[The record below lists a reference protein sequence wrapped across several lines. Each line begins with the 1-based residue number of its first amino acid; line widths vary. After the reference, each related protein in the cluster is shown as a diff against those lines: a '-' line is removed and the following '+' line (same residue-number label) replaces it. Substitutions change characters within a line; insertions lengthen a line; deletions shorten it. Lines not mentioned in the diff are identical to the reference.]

1 MWIEKLKLIG
11 ILLIIKKRK
20 IRKTPPS
27 KKKTICCLY
36 KIHSYITQQQ
46 PAAHCYKSQRQPGCE
61 RCRTSTFCLKQGIE
75 SGDFLEVKRVDFLEE
90 KYMI

>member
-36 KIHSYITQQQ
+36 KIYSYITQQQ

-61 RCRTSTFCLKQGIE
+61 RYTQFK
-75 SGDFLEVKRVDFLEE
+75 
-90 KYMI
+90 KYFSLD

>member
-1 MWIEKLKLIG
+1 MDFLVEVNIIISDYKLKMWIEKLKLIG

-36 KIHSYITQQQ
+36 KIYSYITQQQ

-61 RCRTSTFCLKQGIE
+61 RY
-75 SGDFLEVKRVDFLEE
+75 V
-90 KYMI
+90 

>member
-61 RCRTSTFCLKQGIE
+61 RCVTYSCI
-75 SGDFLEVKRVDFLEE
+75 
-90 KYMI
+90 